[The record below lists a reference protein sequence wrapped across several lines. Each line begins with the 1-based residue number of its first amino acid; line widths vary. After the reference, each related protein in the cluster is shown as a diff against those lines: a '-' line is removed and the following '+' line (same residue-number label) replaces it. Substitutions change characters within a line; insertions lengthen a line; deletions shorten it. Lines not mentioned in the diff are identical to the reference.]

1 MPRFRTVLLL
11 SFLLLLPVLL
21 AGETNTAAAGA
32 GAPAV
37 SHGIAY
43 YFRLG
48 GPFMYLLLL
57 FSVGGLAIVIERMV
71 VFSRIKIID
80 KGFEEEVLAA
90 AEAGHIPRLAKACEA
105 VDTEVGRI
113 LLSGLNSL
121 KKGPERM
128 EKVIEATA
136 ELQVSIMERG
146 LNLLSSIANLAP
158 LVGLIGAFS
167 SIAEAENVSAK
178 LVAGGIFEALI
189 TTAAGLIVAIPIMI
203 FHNYFVQRVD
213 RFVTTVERLTL
224 GIMERLGNKGKL

>member
-1 MPRFRTVLLL
+1 
-11 SFLLLLPVLL
+11 
-21 AGETNTAAAGA
+21 
-32 GAPAV
+32 
-37 SHGIAY
+37 
-43 YFRLG
+43 
-48 GPFMYLLLL
+48 
-57 FSVGGLAIVIERMV
+57 
-71 VFSRIKIID
+71 
-80 KGFEEEVLAA
+80 VLAA

-158 LVGLIGAFS
+158 LVGFLGTVSGMIGAFS